1 MSTEQPIITNLYNGD
16 ESDEGTIKYYRA
28 RPDVIYPV
36 ICVKRWRTF
45 EWIRLNELSAALW
58 MRYRDNVEPEYM
70 AAELSVEVEVD
81 MLSSLVKM
89 LTMEQRKKWV
99 AEHNEYKDKICM
111 ECGSFNPEKKMCIH
125 HDCPGMC
132 STCFDIKNK
141 LGFEK
146 CACCDKKQEITCPIC
161 QEDFTTEN
169 TVKSEACNHRICWSC
184 FGRSIKS
191 SRPLS
196 HCPMCR
202 GVFCDK
208 LIDIVDND
216 DDMPPL
222 VDIDD
227 DDDDMPPFT
236 GITDDWSEQ
245 DERFAMAHAQEGM
258 DFEAIIAAIANDFV
272 TVRNNATDV

>member
-1 MSTEQPIITNLYNGD
+1 
-16 ESDEGTIKYYRA
+16 
-28 RPDVIYPV
+28 
-36 ICVKRWRTF
+36 
-45 EWIRLNELSAALW
+45 
-58 MRYRDNVEPEYM
+58 
-70 AAELSVEVEVD
+70 
-81 MLSSLVKM
+81 
-89 LTMEQRKKWV
+89 
-99 AEHNEYKDKICM
+99 
-111 ECGSFNPEKKMCIH
+111 
-125 HDCPGMC
+125 
-132 STCFDIKNK
+132 
-141 LGFEK
+141 
-146 CACCDKKQEITCPIC
+146 
-161 QEDFTTEN
+161 
-169 TVKSEACNHRICWSC
+169 
-184 FGRSIKS
+184 
-191 SRPLS
+191 
-196 HCPMCR
+196 MCR